1 MWCLV
6 LFASSMILSQGWA
19 NPCFW
24 GNCYC
29 FSGKMH
35 QMIFCFCSLINEFRG
50 FQNNRKDSTMTY
62 DDALKYAIGLLIF
75 SGMQTISSNHFF
87 MIGSHNGMKVRIA
100 VCSLIYRKVRESCS
114 NANTTESISNEYFFF
129 ILHGNSRFGYHKL
142 RWAKQLL
149 AKL

>member
-1 MWCLV
+1 
-6 LFASSMILSQGWA
+6 
-19 NPCFW
+19 
-24 GNCYC
+24 
-29 FSGKMH
+29 
-35 QMIFCFCSLINEFRG
+35 
-50 FQNNRKDSTMTY
+50 MTY